1 MNANKQAQIEAYR
14 SSFVGEGAER
24 HEVEGGVYFTRV
36 RAQGGFELVAFA
48 GRAKRPCMNYW
59 YRSREQ
65 RDEAARRFTANLA
78 YSAAK
83 KAAERE
89 ARKTQGRGLEIG
101 DVLVSCWGYEQTNV
115 DFYEVVALVGTK
127 TVELRPIEQ
136 HRTDTGYRTGDAMPA
151 RGQYIGE
158 DVIRKQACEGS
169 VRLSGFQRA
178 YKWNGKPVF
187 WSSYY

>member
-24 HEVEGGVYFTRV
+24 HEVEGGVYFTRD
-36 RAQGGFELVAFA
+36 RAQGGFELVAFV

-101 DVLVSCWGYEQTNV
+101 DVLVSSWGYEQTNV

-127 TVELRPIEQ
+127 TVELRLIKQ
-136 HRTDTGYRTGDAMPA
+136 RCTDTGYQSGHALPVP
-151 RGQYIGE
+151 GHYIGE
-158 DVIRKQACEGS
+158 GVIRKQACEGT
-169 VRLSGFQRA
+169 VRLSGFQSAR
-178 YKWNGKPVF
+178 KWDGRPVA
-187 WSSYY
+187 WTSYY